1 MSLPT
6 SPDALRD
13 LVLSLLQKQEEQE
26 AERTRIIAQQQAL
39 IIQKDQHIAARD
51 ETIARLEST
60 IAKLNRWR
68 FGRRSEK
75 LSPDQISLWEEALD
89 TEIAA
94 MESLLDTVLAG
105 SAAVTATAPK
115 AADAPAETRAVPA
128 RPARRHPGRMT
139 IPAHLPRVEVRHDP
153 QTCTC
158 QQCGGVLEN
167 VGEEITEKLDFIPG
181 HFQVIR
187 HIRPKL
193 ACRPCGT
200 LESPALPAQVIDKG
214 LPTARLLAHVMTA
227 KHVDHLPLYRQE
239 PQYRRAGVPI
249 SRATLC
255 SWMGHGEY
263 WVSILAEDCK
273 TALLEGRLLHADE
286 TPLPVLNPG
295 SGKTD
300 RAYLWVYR
308 SQADAPHPIVV
319 FDYAPDRKGIH
330 PQHFLGDWKGILQTD
345 DYGGYDALYR
355 QEQIIEAGCWAHVR
369 RHFYDVEQRGPS
381 PVAQKALAWIAKL
394 YVIEAEIK
402 AATPDQKAAARQ
414 QRAGPLLEA
423 FHTWLTETQMQVA
436 PKSGIAKAIAYALKR
451 WKALTL
457 YLKEGY
463 LSIDN
468 NPVERALRGVAIG
481 RKNYLFV
488 GNDAGGQR
496 AASFY
501 SIIETCKLNGVEP
514 FAYLCDVLEKLPTW
528 PNKRRHELLPWNWKK
543 LALA

>member
-1 MSLPT
+1 MISAPQTPLPT

-13 LVLSLLQKQEEQE
+13 LVLSLLQQQEEQE
-26 AERTRIIAQQQAL
+26 AERTRIIAQQQAA
-39 IIQKDQHIAARD
+39 IALRD

-60 IAKLNRWR
+60 IAKLQRWR

-75 LSPDQISLWEEALD
+75 LSPDQISLWEESLD

-94 MESLLDTVLAG
+94 MESLLETVLED
-105 SAAVTATAPK
+105 SAAVTAGRAEGA
-115 AADAPAETRAVPA
+115 AADAQTVTVPA
-128 RPARRHPGRMT
+128 RPVRRHPGRMA

-153 QTCTC
+153 KTCTC
-158 QQCGGVLEN
+158 AQCGGPLET
-167 VGEEITEKLDFIPG
+167 VGEEISEKLDYIPG
-181 HFQVIR
+181 RFQVIR

-200 LESPALPAQVIDKG
+200 IESPALPAQVIDKG
-214 LPTARLLAHVMTA
+214 LPTARLVAHVMTA
-227 KHVDHLPLYRQE
+227 KHVDHLPLYRQGT
-239 PQYRRAGVPI
+239 QYQRAGVPI

-255 SWMGHGEY
+255 SWLGQGEY
-263 WVSILAEDCK
+263 WISLLAEACK
-273 TALLEGRLLHADE
+273 MALLEGKILHADE

-300 RAYLWVYR
+300 KAYLWVYR
-308 SQADAPHPIVV
+308 SQADAPHPVVV

-330 PQHFLGDWKGILQTD
+330 AQHFLGDWKGILQTD

-355 QEQIIEAGCWAHVR
+355 KEQVTEAGCWAHVR

-394 YVIEAEIK
+394 YAIEADIK
-402 AATPDQKAAARQ
+402 ASPPAQKAEARQ
-414 QRAGPLLEA
+414 QRAGPLLESFRA
-423 FHTWLTETQMQVA
+423 WLSETQMQVA
-436 PKSGIAKAIAYALKR
+436 PKSGIAKAIGYALKR

-457 YLKEGY
+457 YLEEGQ

-481 RKNYLFV
+481 RKNFLFV
-488 GNDAGGQR
+488 GNDAGGER

-501 SIIETCKLNGVEP
+501 SIIETCKLNGIEP
-514 FAYLCDVLEKLPTW
+514 FAYLCDVLDKLPTW
-528 PNKRRHELLPWNWKK
+528 PNKRLHELLPWNWKK
-543 LALA
+543 TALP

>member
-1 MSLPT
+1 MVSTSHTLLPT

-13 LVLSLLQKQEEQE
+13 LVLSLLQQQEEQE
-26 AERTRIIAQQQAL
+26 AERTRIIAQQQAA
-39 IIQKDQHIAARD
+39 IALRD

-60 IAKLNRWR
+60 IAKLQRWR

-94 MESLLDTVLAG
+94 MESLLETVLED
-105 SAAVTATAPK
+105 SAAVTAGRAEGA
-115 AADAPAETRAVPA
+115 AADAQTVTVPA
-128 RPARRHPGRMT
+128 RPVRRHPGRMA

-153 QTCTC
+153 KTCTC
-158 QQCGGVLEN
+158 AQCGGPLET
-167 VGEEITEKLDFIPG
+167 VGEEISEKLDYIPG
-181 HFQVIR
+181 RFQVIR

-214 LPTARLLAHVMTA
+214 LPTARLVAHVMTA
-227 KHVDHLPLYRQE
+227 KHVDHLPLYRQGT
-239 PQYRRAGVPI
+239 QYQRAGVPI

-255 SWMGHGEY
+255 SWLGQGEY
-263 WVSILAEDCK
+263 WISILAEACK
-273 TALLEGRLLHADE
+273 MALLEGKILHADE

-300 RAYLWVYR
+300 KAYLWVYR

-330 PQHFLGDWKGILQTD
+330 AQHFLGDWQGILQTD

-355 QEQIIEAGCWAHVR
+355 KEQIIEAGCWAHVR

-381 PVAQKALAWIAKL
+381 PVAQKALAWIVKL
-394 YVIEAEIK
+394 YAIEAEIK
-402 AATPDQKAAARQ
+402 ESLPDQKVAARQ

-423 FHTWLTETQMQVA
+423 FHAWLTETQMQVA
-436 PKSGIAKAIAYALKR
+436 PKSGIAKAMAYALNR

-457 YLKEGY
+457 YLEEGQ

-468 NPVERALRGVAIG
+468 NPVER
-481 RKNYLFV
+481 
-488 GNDAGGQR
+488 
-496 AASFY
+496 
-501 SIIETCKLNGVEP
+501 
-514 FAYLCDVLEKLPTW
+514 
-528 PNKRRHELLPWNWKK
+528 
-543 LALA
+543 

>member
-1 MSLPT
+1 MISTTPVPLPT

-13 LVLSLLQKQEEQE
+13 LVLSLLQQQEEQE
-26 AERTRIIAQQQAL
+26 AERTRIIAQQQAA
-39 IIQKDQHIAARD
+39 IALRD

-60 IAKLNRWR
+60 IAKLQRWR

-75 LSPDQISLWEEALD
+75 LSPDQISLWQEALD

-94 MESLLDTVLAG
+94 MESLLETVLED
-105 SAAVTATAPK
+105 SAAVTAGRAEGA
-115 AADAPAETRAVPA
+115 AADAQAVTVPA
-128 RPARRHPGRMT
+128 HPVRRHPGRMA
-139 IPAHLPRVEVRHDP
+139 IPAHLPRVEVHHDP
-153 QTCTC
+153 KTCTC
-158 QQCGGVLEN
+158 AQCGGPLETI
-167 VGEEITEKLDFIPG
+167 GEEISEKLDYIPG
-181 HFQVIR
+181 RFQVIR

-214 LPTARLLAHVMTA
+214 LPTARMVAQVMTA

-239 PQYRRAGVPI
+239 TQYQRAGVPI

-255 SWMGHGEY
+255 SWLGQGEY
-263 WVSILAEDCK
+263 WISLLAEACK
-273 TALLEGRLLHADE
+273 MALLEGKILHADE

-300 RAYLWVYR
+300 KAYLWVYR
-308 SQADAPHPIVV
+308 SQADAPHPIVI

-330 PQHFLGDWKGILQTD
+330 PQHFLGDWQGILQTD

-355 QEQIIEAGCWAHVR
+355 KEQVSEAGCWAHVR

-394 YVIEAEIK
+394 YAIETEIK
-402 AATPDQKAAARQ
+402 ASPPDQKVVARQ

-423 FHTWLTETQMQVA
+423 FHIWLTETQMQVA
-436 PKSGIAKAIAYALKR
+436 PKSGIAKAIGYALKR

-457 YLKEGY
+457 YLEEGQ

-481 RKNYLFV
+481 RNYVQSAIMRSKCSEPPIV
-488 GNDAGGQR
+488 GA
-496 AASFY
+496 
-501 SIIETCKLNGVEP
+501 
-514 FAYLCDVLEKLPTW
+514 LPS
-528 PNKRRHELLPWNWKK
+528 
-543 LALA
+543 